1 MMNKALLSRF
11 LTSIMSENDSEALL
25 GLRGAQDLFKT
36 SGARFDLALNYALD
50 NFEKW
55 ASAPQITPPATEP
68 QAKPAVDLQAKPA
81 VETQIKSAVEP
92 PAQPV
97 PAETVTAAAPVS
109 AFSGGFPDI
118 RSPRAGVIEII
129 QAGKIHGDI
138 HVLPGLAAADATHI
152 GETLKDAIVAA
163 IINKSRFKLKLAD
176 TKNNRGEIL
185 ETTLQAEYDRADM
198 SPVKIWVNNRG
209 EVGGLAVILRKAV
222 SVAVPELVIS

>member
-36 SGARFDLALNYALD
+36 SGTRFDLALNYAIEH
-50 NFEKW
+50 FEKW
-55 ASAPQITPPATEP
+55 AAASPAP
-68 QAKPAVDLQAKPA
+68 
-81 VETQIKSAVEP
+81 SAVESPVKSAAELQTKTAP
-92 PAQPV
+92 PDIAPSPT
-97 PAETVTAAAPVS
+97 PAISS
-109 AFSGGFPDI
+109 AGGFPNI
-118 RSPRAGVIEII
+118 LSPRAGVIEII

-138 HVLPGLAAADATHI
+138 HVLPGLAASDATHI
-152 GETLKDAIVAA
+152 GEMLKDAIVAS

-198 SPVKIWVNNRG
+198 SPVKIWANNRG

-222 SVAVPELVIS
+222 SIAVPELVIS